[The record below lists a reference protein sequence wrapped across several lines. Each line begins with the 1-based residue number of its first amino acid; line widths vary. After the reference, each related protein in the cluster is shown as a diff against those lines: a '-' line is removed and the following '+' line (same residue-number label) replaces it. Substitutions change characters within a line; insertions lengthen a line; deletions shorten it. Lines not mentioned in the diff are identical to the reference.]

1 MQTFQ
6 ENQCG
11 ALGFSFDIN
20 DINEIRSLM
29 EIEFSRF
36 KGDLEYRLTS
46 ALYEENHVVSTA
58 LMNEL
63 ENSPAPQSGES
74 FFEDTPPED
83 LGEYSD
89 DIQRM
94 IEDST
99 RF

>member
-11 ALGFSFDIN
+11 AFGFSFDIN

-74 FFEDTPPED
+74 FFEDTPPAD